1 MEAEGKTATPRPLL
15 FPHSLPHSFPAAFI
29 LAQWFGRYGVGMRL
43 KVYRAPRMADAMARV
58 RAELGPDALILA
70 SRQVGDGVEVTAAL
84 EPEEEWAAPPLVPS
98 STPVRPPPS
107 RAALSFHGVPVAL
120 HAALGHGDLADALGA
135 VFGFAPLP
143 LAGSDPPLLLTGP
156 PGAGKTLT
164 IAKLTARL
172 VMAGVTPLVI
182 TADGRRA
189 GAIEQLAAFTRV
201 LEVDLVVADH
211 PVTLGRALA
220 RRPHGTPVL
229 IDAPGLDPFDPKQAA
244 ELRTLAAVAGA
255 TTVLV
260 LQAGLDPAEAAD
272 LARAHAELGATL
284 MIATKLDLA
293 RRLGSVLSAAS
304 AGRLALTEAGVG
316 PGVADGLLSFTQAEL
331 AARLLAAVPDHR
343 A

>member
-1 MEAEGKTATPRPLL
+1 
-15 FPHSLPHSFPAAFI
+15 
-29 LAQWFGRYGVGMRL
+29 MRL
-43 KVYRAPRMADAMARV
+43 KLYRAPRIADAMARV

-84 EPEEEWAAPPLVPS
+84 EPEDTLAPPPLAPAREPPAWAALGY
-98 STPVRPPPS
+98 
-107 RAALSFHGVPVAL
+107 HGVPAAL
-120 HAALGHGDLADALGA
+120 HAALGRGDLPGALGA
-135 VFGFAPLP
+135 MFGFAPLP
-143 LAGSDPPLLLTGP
+143 LAASDPPLLLTGP

-164 IAKLTARL
+164 TAKLTARL
-172 VMAGVTPLVI
+172 AMAGVTPMVI

-189 GAIEQLAAFTRV
+189 GAAEQLVAFTRV
-201 LEVDLVVADH
+201 LQLDLVIADH
-211 PVTLGRALA
+211 PVSLGRALA
-220 RRPHGTPVL
+220 RRPHGAPVL
-229 IDAPGLDPFDPKQAA
+229 IDAPGLDPFDPAQAE

-260 LQAGLDPAEAAD
+260 LQAGLDPAEAAE
-272 LARAHAELGATL
+272 LAQAHAALGATL
-284 MIATKLDLA
+284 MIATKLDLT

-316 PGVADGLLSFTQAEL
+316 AGVADGLISFTQAEL

>member
-1 MEAEGKTATPRPLL
+1 
-15 FPHSLPHSFPAAFI
+15 
-29 LAQWFGRYGVGMRL
+29 MRL

-70 SRQVGDGVEVTAAL
+70 SRQVGNGVEVTAAL
-84 EPEEEWAAPPLVPS
+84 EPEDDWPPPLLAPPLAPACD
-98 STPVRPPPS
+98 PPL
-107 RAALSFHGVPVAL
+107 RAALNFHGVPTAL
-120 HAALGHGDLADALGA
+120 HAALGRGDLAGALGA
-135 VFGFAPLP
+135 VFAFAPLP
-143 LAGSDPPLLLTGP
+143 LAASDPPLLLTGP

-172 VMAGVTPLVI
+172 VMAGITPLVV

-189 GAIEQLAAFTRV
+189 GATEQLVAFTRV
-201 LEVDLVVADH
+201 LKVDLVVADH

-220 RRPHGTPVL
+220 RRPPGTPVL
-229 IDAPGLDPFDPKQAA
+229 IDAPGLDPFDPSQAE
-244 ELRTLAAVAGA
+244 ELRILSAVAGA

-284 MIATKLDLA
+284 MVATKLDLA

-304 AGRLALTEAGVG
+304 AGGLALTEAGVG
-316 PGVADGLLSFTQAEL
+316 PGVADGLLCFTQAEL